1 MLTEMGSPSGA
12 TCSKSISSPGMHP
25 ISNNLIDISLF
36 SNFLMTAFCPG
47 FNSVSFIIG
56 LKAKYADLLLLT
68 IYEIMVTSKGI
79 KIRFFANGLRLS
91 LTNRGSLKFFLE
103 KIIKSKGKR
112 LVSINYIF
120 CSDKELLKLNNEF
133 LSHNY
138 YTDILTFDLSESKK
152 EITAEIFISLDRVRD
167 NATQF
172 NSSIKKELH
181 RVIIHGVLHL
191 CDFSDKTR
199 TEMLKMRKAE
209 DKYLSLYLR

>member
-1 MLTEMGSPSGA
+1 
-12 TCSKSISSPGMHP
+12 
-25 ISNNLIDISLF
+25 
-36 SNFLMTAFCPG
+36 
-47 FNSVSFIIG
+47 
-56 LKAKYADLLLLT
+56 
-68 IYEIMVTSKGI
+68 MVTSKGI

-167 NATQF
+167 NAVQF

-191 CDFSDKTR
+191 CGYSDKTR

-209 DKYLSLYLR
+209 DKHLSLYFK